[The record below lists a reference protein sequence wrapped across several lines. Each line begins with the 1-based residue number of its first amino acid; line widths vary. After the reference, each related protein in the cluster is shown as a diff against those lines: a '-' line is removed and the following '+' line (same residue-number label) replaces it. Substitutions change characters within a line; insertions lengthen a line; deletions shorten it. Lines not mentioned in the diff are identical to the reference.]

1 MVSVQGNT
9 NRKESEMQTQTSPQF
24 KQRGRIADIATHLSC
39 AAFFLALL
47 AWAPFSIGNGSQD
60 PEPGKSPLVLTQA
73 DGARNDTANPPRV
86 PGIGP
91 GAPTCAQ
98 LGAVGA
104 ARQMQRTVANGDL
117 VGCGVNSNLA

>member
-1 MVSVQGNT
+1 
-9 NRKESEMQTQTSPQF
+9 MQTQAGQQF
-24 KQRGRIADIATHLSC
+24 NQRRRIAGIATRMSS

-47 AWAPFSIGNGSQD
+47 AWAPFSIANGSQD
-60 PEPGKSPLVLTQA
+60 PSPAKSPPVATQA
-73 DGARNDTANPPRV
+73 DGARKNTADPPRE

-98 LGAVGA
+98 LGTVGA

>member
-1 MVSVQGNT
+1 
-9 NRKESEMQTQTSPQF
+9 MQTQASGQF
-24 KQRGRIADIATHLSC
+24 KYRDRGAGIATRMFR

-47 AWAPFSIGNGSQD
+47 AWAPFSIGDGSQD
-60 PEPGKSPLVLTQA
+60 PEPGKSPPVLTQV
-73 DGARNDTANPPRV
+73 DGARNATANPPRV
-86 PGIGP
+86 PRFGS

-104 ARQMQRTVANGDL
+104 ARQIQRTVVNGDL